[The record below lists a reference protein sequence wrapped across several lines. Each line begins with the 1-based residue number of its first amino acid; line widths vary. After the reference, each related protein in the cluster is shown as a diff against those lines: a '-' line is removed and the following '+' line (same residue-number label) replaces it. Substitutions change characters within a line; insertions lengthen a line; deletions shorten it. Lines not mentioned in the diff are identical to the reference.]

1 MTGRP
6 KNPMKKL
13 RATAGV
19 NLLGRFG
26 VLASGRRNAV
36 THKILQERRMKAI
49 RIATL
54 AFALCAGLTSVAA
67 AQGQPEPQGQGE
79 MRRGGGM
86 GGMLLKDITL
96 TDAQKDQIKTIREK
110 YMPQQMELRKSA
122 QATGGPPDQATMSK
136 MMDLQE
142 KQAAEIRGIL
152 TADQQKVF
160 DGNLKEMRD
169 RMEARRKGSS

>member
-1 MTGRP
+1 
-6 KNPMKKL
+6 MK
-13 RATAGV
+13 V
-19 NLLGRFG
+19 
-26 VLASGRRNAV
+26 
-36 THKILQERRMKAI
+36 I

-54 AFALCAGLTSVAA
+54 AFALSAGFTSVAA
-67 AQGQPEPQGQGE
+67 AQGQPETQGQGE
-79 MRRGGGM
+79 MRRGGRM

-96 TDAQKDQIKTIREK
+96 TDAQKAQVKTIRDK

-122 QATGGPPDQATMSK
+122 QATGGPPDEATRSR

-142 KQAAEIRGIL
+142 KQVAEIRAIL